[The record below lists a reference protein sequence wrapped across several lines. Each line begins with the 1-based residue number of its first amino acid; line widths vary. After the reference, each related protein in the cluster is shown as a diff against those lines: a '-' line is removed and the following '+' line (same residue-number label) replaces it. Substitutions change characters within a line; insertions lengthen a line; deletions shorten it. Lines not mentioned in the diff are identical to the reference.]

1 MKKKT
6 IFITGG
12 NGFMG
17 SYLKEYYSNNYTVL
31 APSHSELELT
41 NLDRVSRFFDTYNVD
56 TVIHTALAGR
66 DNIYGIDHA
75 HEQQNL
81 VMFMNIWRNRHKFN
95 RFINAGTGNEFDTTT
110 NIDSAPEETLFERMP
125 LASYAYAKNIVARTC
140 KTTENFTNLRFFGV
154 FHHTEKPVRFF
165 RRCYLA
171 EKPIHIFQDHY
182 FDYIN
187 LEDIPIVMDAV
198 IGGVE
203 WDDINVA
210 YTEKFRLSELARNFL
225 DYHDIKTQVI
235 VDATGPNNFTGDTT
249 KLDSLNLPLKGLQA
263 GLALY

>member
-1 MKKKT
+1 MSQKT

-17 SYLKEYYSNNYTVL
+17 SYLKEYYSQHYNVL

-41 NLDRVSRFFDTYNVD
+41 NLDRVSRFFDTYKIDV
-56 TVIHTALAGR
+56 VIHTALAGR
-66 DNIYGIDHA
+66 DNIYGINHA
-75 HEQQNL
+75 EEQQNL
-81 VMFMNIWRNRHKFN
+81 AMFMNIWRNRHKFGQ
-95 RFINAGTGNEFDTTT
+95 FINAGTGNEFDTTQ
-110 NIDSAPEETLFERMP
+110 NIDCASEELLFERMP
-125 LASYAYAKNIVARTC
+125 LASYAYAKNIIARTC

-165 RRCYLA
+165 RRLYLA

-187 LEDIPIVMDAV
+187 LADIPTVVDAV
-198 IGGVE
+198 MTGVE
-203 WDDINVA
+203 WDDINIA
-210 YTEKFRLSELARNFL
+210 YPKKYKLSELARNFL
-225 DYHDIKTQVI
+225 DSHGLTTEVI
-235 VDATGPNNFTGDTT
+235 VDALSQNNFTGNTA
-249 KLDSLNLPLKGLQA
+249 KLDSLNLPLRGLEA

>member
-1 MKKKT
+1 MSRKT

-17 SYLKEYYSNNYTVL
+17 SYLKEYYATDYNVL

-41 NLDRVSRFFDTYNVD
+41 NLDRVNRFFDTYNID
-56 TVIHTALAGR
+56 IVIHTALAGR
-66 DNIYGIDHA
+66 DNIYGVNHA
-75 HEQQNL
+75 EEQQNL
-81 VMFMNIWRNRHKFN
+81 AMFMNIWRNRHKFSQ
-95 RFINAGTGNEFDTTT
+95 FINAGTGNEFDTTT
-110 NIDSAPEETLFERMP
+110 NIDCAPEDLLFDRMP
-125 LASYAYAKNIVARTC
+125 VASYAYAKNIIARTC
-140 KTTENFTNLRFFGV
+140 KTTKNFTNLRFFGV

-187 LEDIPIVMDAV
+187 LEDIPVVMDAV
-198 IGGVE
+198 IEGIK

-210 YTEKFRLSELARNFL
+210 YPEKFCLSELARNFL
-225 DYHDIKTQVI
+225 DIHNIKTEII
-235 VDATGPNNFTGDTT
+235 VDAVGPNNFTGNTT
-249 KLDSLNLPLKGLQA
+249 RLDSLNLPLKGLTA
-263 GLALY
+263 GLVKY

>member
-12 NGFMG
+12 GGFMG
-17 SYLKEYYSNNYTVL
+17 SYLKEYYSKNYTVL

-41 NLDRVSRFFDTYNVD
+41 NFDRVSRFFDTYNID
-56 TVIHTALAGR
+56 TVVHTALAGR
-66 DNIYGIDHA
+66 DNIYGIDYT

-81 VMFMNIWRNRHKFN
+81 AMFMNIWRNRHKFKQ
-95 RFINAGTGNEFDTTT
+95 FINAGTGNEFDTTT
-110 NIDSAPEETLFERMP
+110 NVDVAPEELLFDRMP
-125 LASYAYAKNIVARTC
+125 MASYAYAKNIVARTC

-154 FHHTEKPVRFF
+154 FHYTEKPVRFF

-187 LEDIPIVMDAV
+187 LADIPVVMDAV
-198 IGGVE
+198 MEGIE

-210 YTEKFRLSELARNFL
+210 YTEKFRLSQLARNFL
-225 DYHDIKTQVI
+225 DSHNIKTDVV
-235 VDATGPNNFTGDTT
+235 VDTIGLNNFTGDTT